1 MLDAE
6 FNALTDDVNRLA
18 HGINAV
24 QAGNIPGADDPLNT
38 NKVLKTDGQ
47 GTLSFTLINSN
58 QLAAGAVVEA
68 ALGAQSV
75 TTPKIGDGAVTNSKL
90 ADSSVQTRHL
100 HASAVET
107 DKIVD
112 RSVTTAKL
120 GLAAVQTAN
129 IAPSAVTAEKIA
141 VNAVTEGQIRDSA
154 VITAKIANAAVT
166 TQKIG
171 LGAVTTNEIT
181 NLAVTNPK
189 VALKAIQATNIDAQS
204 AASSTVLMAQ
214 GAGNVSFNKI
224 AASSF
229 DASLIQSGSM
239 LGSLNGITLAPVGG
253 CLFCMFQI
261 LSGMGSTLKWHG
273 FNVREA
279 TCVPDRDYTECII
292 TVTYKR
298 RVPSTGGLLGF
309 AAHNVHGPSYSDTG
323 FTYQAPDTASFL
335 VLAYLPDGN

>member
-24 QAGNIPGADDPLNT
+24 QAGNIPGADDPLNA

-47 GTLSFTLINSN
+47 GTLSFTMINSN
-58 QLAAGAVVEA
+58 QMAAGAVVEA
-68 ALGAQSV
+68 ALAVQSV
-75 TTPKIGDGAVTNSKL
+75 TTQKIGDGAVTNSKL
-90 ADSSVQTRHL
+90 ADGSVQTRHL

-129 IAPSAVTAEKIA
+129 IAPSAVTTEKMA
-141 VNAVTEGQIRDSA
+141 ANAVTEDQISDSA
-154 VITAKIANAAVT
+154 VTTAKIANAAVT

-171 LGAVTTNEIT
+171 SGAVTTNEIN
-181 NLAVTNPK
+181 NLAVTHPK

-214 GAGNVSFNKI
+214 GSGNVSFNRI
-224 AASSF
+224 ASSSF
-229 DASLIQSGSM
+229 DGSLIEQGAV
-239 LGSLNGITLAPVGG
+239 LGSLNGYSLAPVGG
-253 CLFCMFQI
+253 LIFCLFQI
-261 LSGMGSTLKWHG
+261 LSGSDSSLKWRG

-279 TCVPDRDYTECII
+279 TCVFREHIYDYFV

-309 AAHNVHGPSYSDTG
+309 SAHNVHGPSYSDTG